1 MFPRGVEMIQ
11 PSTIA
16 LCCLS
21 SLVFSGIAAA
31 QPTRAAGKFYIVGMG
46 TAPDLITVRAQRVI
60 ARADIVL
67 AEEGSED
74 GWADLIRGKELWSWP
89 HTIRRYYG
97 VDPKTLKEPSQ
108 RAQAE
113 ALARTRQQL
122 IEKIRMA
129 VEQGKT
135 VAGLEGGD
143 PMMYGTT
150 LFLEMLPADL
160 PSEIVPGVGA
170 FQAASAA
177 VKMSP
182 PHGYDTSAVILTM
195 GDWSGRADTNEKL
208 MATGSTMVFYTMHL
222 NYPDLFS
229 QLKRHYPA
237 DTPVAVVNDA
247 GDPKQEK
254 VIRSTVGRFLEEV
267 DYRNLPEEKHT
278 LLVGMFLKVGQK
290 RKDFLVPAGGVV
302 AR

>member
-1 MFPRGVEMIQ
+1 MIQ

-21 SLVFSGIAAA
+21 SLVLSGMAVA
-31 QPTRAAGKFYIVGMG
+31 QPTRVTGKFYIVGMG

-60 ARADIVL
+60 AGADIVL
-67 AEEGSED
+67 TEEGTEG

-89 HTIRRYYG
+89 HALRRYYG
-97 VDPKTLKEPSQ
+97 VDPKTLKEPAQ

-113 ALARTRQQL
+113 AMAGARRQL
-122 IEKIRMA
+122 IDKIRMA
-129 VEQGKT
+129 VARGKT
-135 VAGLEGGD
+135 VACLQSGD
-143 PMMYGTT
+143 PMMYGMT

-182 PHGYDTSAVILTM
+182 PYGYDTNAVILTM
-195 GDWSGRADTNEKL
+195 ADWPGRADTNEKL

-222 NYPDLFS
+222 NYPDLFA

-254 VIRSTVGRFLEEV
+254 VIRSTVGRFLQEV
-267 DYRNLPEEKHT
+267 DYQNLPEERHT
-278 LLVGMFLKVGQK
+278 LLVGKFLTVGQK
-290 RKDFLVPAGGVV
+290 RKDSLVPAGGAV